1 MKWVVRKR
9 PKGPE
14 AGARAGASE
23 SGALEVREG
32 GGGEDPKNGA
42 GEIRERGPRWR
53 ARAATLGER
62 MAEEFLRLRGFEIL
76 DRNVRSGRGEIDL
89 IALESDTVVFVEVK
103 LRTGTDPSAALAA
116 VNWKKRLDVER
127 AATRWLQSRRLTDRP
142 MRFDVVGI
150 TWDANGSGF
159 RVEHIRNAF
168 PGGGRHFY

>member
-1 MKWVVRKR
+1 MAWVVRER
-9 PKGPE
+9 PEDRKF
-14 AGARAGASE
+14 GARAVS
-23 SGALEVREG
+23 S
-32 GGGEDPKNGA
+32 KSGA

-53 ARAATLGER
+53 ERAAKLGER

-89 IALESDTVVFVEVK
+89 IARESDTVVFVEVK

-127 AATRWLQSRRLTDRP
+127 AATRWLQSRGLTERP
-142 MRFDVVGI
+142 VRFDVIGI
-150 TWDANGSGF
+150 AWDADGSRF